1 MLSTNDLLNQL
12 NALLR
17 LTETEIMIAETRRA
31 QAATDDIERELAAN
45 ADKGRDR
52 VGLLSGAIRQLGG
65 VPDVLGVAVGRVTA
79 NAKAVIEQGQEM
91 TDALIGDLHL
101 EHELLDRTRLA
112 AMIAEQLGVARSVT
126 RVLERLETA
135 HTATIEW
142 LMTRLGEVAVGGPPA
157 LRPTPAQAVVGISRR
172 LGSLPARR
180 TAGLLNG
187 IVEQAGLLG
196 DRAGSVVSTN
206 LVRTRELF
214 DAAVEIWTAG
224 RDASL
229 KRSEQLAAERGD
241 QDTARSVRRTRSELG
256 ALDTDE
262 LPIRGYDRL
271 NADVTI
277 DRIRRLRDAHEVR
290 AILAYETA
298 NKARKG
304 VTVAARDRVEQ
315 LAAELAAAS

>member
-1 MLSTNDLLNQL
+1 VPSTNDLLNQL

-52 VGLLSGAIRQLGG
+52 VGLLSDAIRQLGG

-79 NAKAVIEQGQEM
+79 NAKAVIEQGQDV
-91 TDALIGDLHL
+91 TDAMVGDLLL

-112 AMIAEQLGVARSVT
+112 AMIAEQIGAVRSVS

-142 LMTRLGEVAVGGPPA
+142 LMTRLGEIAVGGPPA
-157 LRPTPAQAVVGISRR
+157 LRPTPAQAFIGVSRR
-172 LGSLPARR
+172 LGSLPARQ
-180 TAGLLNG
+180 TAGVVNRT
-187 IVEQAGLLG
+187 VEQAGRLG

-206 LVRTRELF
+206 VARTRELL

-241 QDTARSVRRTRSELG
+241 QDTARSVHRTRSELG
-256 ALDTDE
+256 ALDTGE

-271 NADVTI
+271 NAAVTI
-277 DRIRRLRDAHEVR
+277 DRIRRLRDAEDVR

-304 VTVAARDRVEQ
+304 VTLAARDRVGQ
-315 LAAELAAAS
+315 LAAELADAS